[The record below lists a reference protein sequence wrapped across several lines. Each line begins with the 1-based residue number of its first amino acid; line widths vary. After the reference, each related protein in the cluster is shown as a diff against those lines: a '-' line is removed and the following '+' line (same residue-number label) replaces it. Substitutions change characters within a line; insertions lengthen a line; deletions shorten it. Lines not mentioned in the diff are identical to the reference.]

1 MNNPKIS
8 VIIPVY
14 NGEKYTNQCLDS
26 LLNQTFKD
34 FEIICVND
42 GSNDKSLAIL
52 EQYAQKDSRIKII
65 NRQNAGPAEA
75 RNKGIDIA
83 TGDYLSILDCDDF
96 FDLDMFELM
105 YNHAVKYDTD
115 ITFCK
120 GRTFDDK
127 TKVIKEIGNIN
138 FEILPDKEV
147 FSATDVADYIFQID
161 INWAWDK
168 LYKASFVKENKF
180 LFQTTKVHDDS
191 FFAAYPLT
199 KAKRMSVLNK
209 TLCTYRINVDTSA
222 TSMSRKIKYSLS
234 FYEVL
239 VLLKESL
246 IKDNTFEFFKQS
258 FANFA
263 IDIFCGY
270 YEFMDIKFKEEY
282 LKNLNIEK
290 VNISRAGYKYFLNK
304 KHLLLYIILS
314 YKPLILLSSP
324 FFSYIRKMKRMFNP
338 LFKNKYNLPF

>member
-14 NGEKYTNQCLDS
+14 NGEKYINQCLDS

-34 FEIICVND
+34 IEVICVND
-42 GSNDKSLAIL
+42 GSTDKSLAIL

-65 NRQNAGPAEA
+65 NQKNTGVSPA
-75 RNKGIDIA
+75 RNRAMPEAKGE
-83 TGDYLSILDCDDF
+83 YLSFLDCDDF
-96 FDLDMFELM
+96 FEPDMFERL
-105 YNHAVKYDTD
+105 YENSVKYDAD
-115 ITFCK
+115 ITVCGVKFFDE
-120 GRTFDDK
+120 RTK
-127 TKVIKEIGNIN
+127 TVKDADFIDFN
-138 FEILPDKEV
+138 ILPDKKV
-147 FSATDVADYIFQID
+147 FSAKENSKYIFQIGL
-161 INWAWDK
+161 NWCWNK
-168 LYKASFVKENKF
+168 LYKAEFIRKNNILFHDVKM
-180 LFQTTKVHDDS
+180 HDDI
-191 FFAAYPLT
+191 FFVSYA
-199 KAKRMSVLNK
+199 
-209 TLCTYRINVDTSA
+209 
-222 TSMSRKIKYSLS
+222 MSRAERISVVDKKLCVYRTNNFASVSAKKLKNRLA
-234 FYEVL
+234 FYETMN
-239 VLLKESL
+239 LLKEYL
-246 IKDNTFEFFKQS
+246 INDNNFELFQQS

>member
-1 MNNPKIS
+1 
-8 VIIPVY
+8 
-14 NGEKYTNQCLDS
+14 
-26 LLNQTFKD
+26 
-34 FEIICVND
+34 
-42 GSNDKSLAIL
+42 
-52 EQYAQKDSRIKII
+52 
-65 NRQNAGPAEA
+65 
-75 RNKGIDIA
+75 
-83 TGDYLSILDCDDF
+83 
-96 FDLDMFELM
+96 
-105 YNHAVKYDTD
+105 
-115 ITFCK
+115 
-120 GRTFDDK
+120 
-127 TKVIKEIGNIN
+127 
-138 FEILPDKEV
+138 
-147 FSATDVADYIFQID
+147 
-161 INWAWDK
+161 
-168 LYKASFVKENKF
+168 
-180 LFQTTKVHDDS
+180 
-191 FFAAYPLT
+191 
-199 KAKRMSVLNK
+199 
-209 TLCTYRINVDTSA
+209 
-222 TSMSRKIKYSLS
+222 MSRKIKYSLS

>member
-1 MNNPKIS
+1 MNSPKIS

-14 NGEKYTNQCLDS
+14 NGERYIKQCLDS
-26 LLNQTFKD
+26 LINQTFQD

-42 GSNDKSLAIL
+42 GSTDKSLAIL

-65 NRQNAGPAEA
+65 NQKNTGVSPA
-75 RNKGIDIA
+75 RNRAMPEAKGE
-83 TGDYLSILDCDDF
+83 YLSFLDCDDF
-96 FDLDMFELM
+96 FEPDMFERL
-105 YNHAVKYDTD
+105 YENSVKYDAD
-115 ITFCK
+115 ITVCGVKFFDE
-120 GRTFDDK
+120 RTK
-127 TKVIKEIGNIN
+127 TVKDADFIDFN
-138 FEILPDKEV
+138 ILPDKKV
-147 FSATDVADYIFQID
+147 FSAKENSKYIFQIGL
-161 INWAWDK
+161 NWCWDK
-168 LYKASFVKENKF
+168 LYKASFVKQNNF
-180 LFQTTKVHDDS
+180 MFQTTKVHNDS